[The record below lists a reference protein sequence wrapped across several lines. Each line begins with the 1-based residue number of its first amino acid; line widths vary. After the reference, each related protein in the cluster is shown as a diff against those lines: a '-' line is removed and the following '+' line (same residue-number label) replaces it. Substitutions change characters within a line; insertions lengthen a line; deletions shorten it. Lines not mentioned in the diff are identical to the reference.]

1 MAPEILRYEK
11 YDAKADLWSVGAVLF
26 EMSVGKPPFRAQNHV
41 ELLRKIER
49 GEDKIKFPDEK
60 KLEEGSDKTPTKV
73 SSDVKALIR
82 RLLKRKPL
90 ERMSFEDFFAESV
103 LVAAAGSAAHLSP
116 ASSVSAKHD
125 AKTSSTQTPN
135 IPRASAR
142 QGPPIVPP
150 SSVAADGRQQIS
162 EGDAAAVNANRPPVA
177 PRPSSTSANRSAV
190 AAPSPAPRTA
200 PITAH
205 ARIPSYGDQEPPPF
219 ARRGSAAPSPPLG
232 SVAGQ
237 TQAPPVR
244 RSSSYT
250 PRYGTPP
257 EIDRAPAPPVPETV
271 KIRDYGLGIQRAASR
286 QATDPSTVPVSATP
300 PSAIERFASSNSKL
314 GSDSMEG
321 SNDSILGKDY
331 VVVEKRT
338 VEINALA
345 DGESI
350 IAMSILTRYKLTHC
364 REQSSPTCRSEKVQS
379 PVARPEASSR
389 GQ

>member
-73 SSDVKALIR
+73 APDIKALIR
-82 RLLKRKPL
+82 RLLKRKPV

-116 ASSVSAKHD
+116 ASSVSARHD
-125 AKTSSTQTPN
+125 AKTSASQSPSV
-135 IPRASAR
+135 PRSVAR

-150 SSVAADGRQQIS
+150 SSIASAATDARRQS
-162 EGDAAAVNANRPPVA
+162 SDENDSARPPTAPPLA
-177 PRPSSTSANRSAV
+177 PRPTSAAIARTQSS
-190 AAPSPAPRTA
+190 AAPSTA
-200 PITAH
+200 PSPSPSSH
-205 ARIPSYGDQEPPPF
+205 SRIPSYGDQEPPPF

-232 SVAGQ
+232 S
-237 TQAPPVR
+237 TAPPVR
-244 RSSSYT
+244 RTGSYT
-250 PRYGTPP
+250 PRYGSSGGSGA
-257 EIDRAPAPPVPETV
+257 EIDRARAPTPPTTEPA

-286 QATDPSTVPVSATP
+286 QHSLDSAAAPPTTTTP
-300 PSAIERFASSNSKL
+300 PSAVERFNLSNSKP
-314 GSDSMEG
+314 GNESMEG
-321 SNDSILGKDY
+321 SNDSVLGKDY

-345 DGESI
+345 DGKCSFVPAAIGETDPF
-350 IAMSILTRYKLTHC
+350 AL
-364 REQSSPTCRSEKVQS
+364 
-379 PVARPEASSR
+379 
-389 GQ
+389 